1 MMENRLNQTSILARI
16 NLELF
21 SKKIDE
27 NFESIVRFSE
37 CHKSCC
43 VSMVDIVN
51 STKIIASLPQNLA
64 CKYYFIFLN
73 SKILNQEFSLFLI
86 KSIDLTGDGSISER
100 TAL

>member
-27 NFESIVRFSE
+27 NFESVVRFSE

-64 CKYYFIFLN
+64 CKYYFIFLYV
-73 SKILNQEFSLFLI
+73 Q
-86 KSIDLTGDGSISER
+86 
-100 TAL
+100 